1 MYVCAMLSFLRS
13 SKVIPDLSFIGADM
27 HSHLLPGLD
36 DGLKTMDETIA
47 FIKELYSLGYRKF
60 ICTPHI
66 IADLHPNSP
75 DTILP
80 RLEEVRTALKEQ
92 NIPVQIDAAAEYMVD
107 MDFENSIRRGD
118 RLLTIGDKYILIE
131 MSYIAPS
138 PNMEQVIFEL
148 NMKGLKPIIAHPER
162 YLYYH
167 NDFEKYQRFID
178 LGAVLQVN
186 LLSLLGYYGKG
197 VKAVAEKLIKQ
208 NMIQF
213 AGTDM
218 HHTNHLNALQE
229 LAGKKSFYTL
239 IDEVN
244 LLNKTLL

>member
-1 MYVCAMLSFLRS
+1 MLSFFRS
-13 SKVIPDLSFIGADM
+13 SKAKPDLSFIGADM
-27 HSHLLPGLD
+27 HSHLLPALD
-36 DGLKTMDETIA
+36 DGLKTMDDTVS
-47 FIKELYSLGYRKF
+47 FIQQLHNLGYQKF

-75 DTILP
+75 ATILP
-80 RLEEVRTALKEQ
+80 RLEEVRKVLKEKK
-92 NIPVQIDAAAEYMVD
+92 IPVQIDAAAEYMVD
-107 MDFENSIRRGD
+107 MEFENSIKNGD
-118 RLLTIGDKYILIE
+118 QLLTLGDNHILIE

-138 PNMEQVIFEL
+138 PNIEQVIFEL

-162 YLYYH
+162 YLFYH

-197 VKAVAEKLIKQ
+197 VKAVAEKLVRQKL
-208 NMIQF
+208 IQF

-218 HHTNHLNALQE
+218 HHTNHLNALHE
-229 LAGKKSFYTL
+229 LASKKEFYKLLAET
-239 IDEVN
+239 E